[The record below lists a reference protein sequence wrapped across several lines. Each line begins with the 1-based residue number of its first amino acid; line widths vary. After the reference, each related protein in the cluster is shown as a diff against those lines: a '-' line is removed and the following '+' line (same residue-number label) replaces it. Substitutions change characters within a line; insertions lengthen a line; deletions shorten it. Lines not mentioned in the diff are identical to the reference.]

1 MKVERIALEEFKRF
15 RAPLVL
21 DGLSDGLNLFIGDNE
36 AGKSTVATAV
46 RAAFLERARTKAVTD
61 FAPWGS
67 SGARPSV
74 ALDFRIGDVRYQLRK
89 YFLNKSRC
97 ELVIDGGRQRL
108 EGEAAEDALA
118 HLLGFE
124 FSAKGQSQAK
134 QAGIPGL
141 LWIRQGEGQEL
152 VDPANHA
159 ELHLRDALTR
169 LTGEMASSD
178 GDRLFT
184 RVSTERAA
192 LLDARAGRPKGI
204 YREAEEALAAA
215 QTLVGALQAEKAQLD
230 ADVDRLAQLRA
241 VHLAAERDQPWHAF
255 DLQAQAARQRLE
267 EIGATRAARDALQR
281 EHDAALAM
289 LEALQSQVGR
299 DLEDEDAL
307 ASQRREAKALQAS
320 ASAAQAVQ
328 QASADNLAR
337 CDAAWKQAQQQHAH
351 VQAHVEL
358 QDIDEQLARWTA
370 ESARLIEAIAQ
381 ASAVQQVV
389 ENVTQRL
396 SATSFES
403 GDLHALRE
411 HARVLAECTIRQ
423 EVAATRL
430 SYRLHP
436 GVMIRTLRDGDLTQT
451 TTLATTQETSQGET
465 QGETQRETQ
474 DGARNASLEA
484 LPGELVHNAL
494 HGEGERLLSEA
505 LTLDIE
511 GVGRLHI
518 APGGQDLSALATT
531 LQATRKAFGDCL
543 ARMGVASLD
552 AAESAWAHREADQ
565 RNLDAARKEWRIR
578 APEGIDVLRASLQAG
593 EHRHEALVLRRQR
606 LSDAFASTAAADAV
620 GGVGNA
626 VGVSLAQALAWVN
639 TCQADLKQAEL
650 AYTNAQSQWQNQ
662 TARIRLLDE
671 QIARQAAMLALPERQ
686 HERQR
691 RATRLIEQRSLAE
704 DVRRRIAEAER
715 LLASQQPA
723 LVEQDCQRFE
733 RSAAAAR
740 ASHQTRHHEI
750 LTLMG
755 RLEQAGARG
764 IGEDLLRALADVE
777 RLDRRRGEIALRAS
791 GLDLLANLLQEKRET
806 ATRRLQT
813 PLARRLNHYLPLLF
827 PGATLRLG
835 DDLLPVDL
843 HRQGDQQDALHA
855 LSFGT
860 REQLG
865 LLVRLAY
872 ADLLREAGRPT
883 LLILDDALVHA
894 DSARRGLMKRALF
907 DAASRHQILMF
918 TCHGEAWQDLG
929 VIPRPLG

>member
-21 DGLSDGLNLFIGDNE
+21 DGLSDGLNLFVGDNE
-36 AGKSTVATAV
+36 AGKSTIAMAV
-46 RAAFLERARTKAVTD
+46 RAAFLERARTKTVTD

-74 ALDFRIGDVRYQLRK
+74 ALDFQIGDIHYQLRK
-89 YFLNKSRC
+89 HFLTKSRC
-97 ELVIDGGRQRL
+97 ELIIDGGRQRL

-118 HLLGFE
+118 QLLGFD

-152 VDPANHA
+152 IDPATHA

-178 GDRLFT
+178 GDRLFA
-184 RVSTERAA
+184 RVSAERSA

-215 QTLVGALQAEKAQLD
+215 QALVSTLQTEKAQLD
-230 ADVDRLAQLRA
+230 ADVDRLAQLRDA
-241 VHLAAERDQPWHAF
+241 HQAAERNQPWHEF
-255 DLQAQAARQRLE
+255 DVQAQAARLRLD
-267 EIGATRAARDALQR
+267 EIGAARAARDALQK

-289 LEALQSQVGR
+289 LEALQGQVGR

-307 ASQRREAKALQAS
+307 AARRRESVALHAS
-320 ASAAQAVQ
+320 ATSTQAVQ
-328 QASADNLAR
+328 QVSAEGLAR
-337 CDAAWKQAQQQHAH
+337 CQLAWKQALDQHAH
-351 VQAHVEL
+351 VQAFTEL
-358 QDIDEQLARWTA
+358 QDVDEQLARWA
-370 ESARLIEAIAQ
+370 SESARLIDAIAQ
-381 ASAVQQVV
+381 ADAVQKVV
-389 ENVTQRL
+389 ESLAQRL
-396 SATSFES
+396 SAATF
-403 GDLHALRE
+403 DLADLKALRE
-411 HARVLAECTIRQ
+411 HGRVLAECTIRQ

-430 SYRLHP
+430 SYQLHP
-436 GVMIRTLRDGDLTQT
+436 EVTIR
-451 TTLATTQETSQGET
+451 AT
-465 QGETQRETQ
+465 QGISHGNEPNGGDAAET
-474 DGARNASLEA
+474 
-484 LPGELVHNAL
+484 AL
-494 HGEGERLLSEA
+494 HGDGERLLSTA
-505 LTLDIE
+505 LTLEIA

-518 APGGQDLSALATT
+518 APGGQDLSALDAT
-531 LQATRKAFGDCL
+531 LQSTRKAFGDCL
-543 ARMGVASLD
+543 ARMGVPSLD
-552 AAESAWAHREADQ
+552 AAESAWSHREADQ

-578 APEGIDVLRASLQAG
+578 APEGIDALRASLQAG
-593 EHRHEALVLRRQR
+593 EHRHEALLLRRGR
-606 LSDAFASTAAADAV
+606 LAETVASASASALVSTSASTSPSASASPSSSAA
-620 GGVGNA
+620 GSLTLSLP
-626 VGVSLAQALAWVN
+626 SLAQAQAWVN
-639 TCQADLKQAEL
+639 ATQADVKQAEL
-650 AYTNAQSQWQNQ
+650 AHGQAQAQWQDQ

-671 QIARQAAMLALPERQ
+671 QIARQAEMLALPERQ
-686 HERQR
+686 QERQQ
-691 RATRLIEQRSLAE
+691 RAARLIEQRSLAD
-704 DVRRRIAEAER
+704 DVRRRIGEAEHR
-715 LLASQQPA
+715 LASQQPA
-723 LVEQDCQRFE
+723 LVEQDCLRFE

-777 RLDRRRGEIALRAS
+777 RFERRRAEIALRAS
-791 GLDLLANLLQEKRET
+791 GLDLLAGLLQQKREA
-806 ATRRLQT
+806 ATRRLQA
-813 PLARRLNHYLPLLF
+813 PLARRLNHYLQLLF

-843 HRQGDQQDALHA
+843 HRHGDQQDALHA

-929 VIPRPLG
+929 VIQRSLVSAKQ